1 MATNLNPKTFS
12 PFPFFKTFNKMLT
25 TSTRL
30 RTLTPLCYGQ
40 FPSKIS
46 SSWQNRARGLST
58 SHPPQHIPVIRTLA
72 QLRRWRRTARQRG
85 LEVGV
90 VPTMGALHEGHLNL
104 VRTSLNRHPLTVMTV
119 FVNPMQFAPH
129 EDFGAY
135 PRQLE
140 RDLSLLNTLLP
151 SSNSLPP
158 ALRGLGI
165 SENDAYRP
173 TFAPSST
180 SSSGGGED
188 GKLKE
193 AAESPLV
200 VFAPNA
206 DVIYP
211 LKGELQD
218 LSAHRGVEID
228 VKGWGDLMEGV
239 SRPQF
244 FKGVATVCTKLF
256 NAVEPDHAY
265 FGQKDIQQALLLK
278 ILVQDLLLSHPT
290 PSNLH
295 IVPTTRSP
303 SGLALSSR
311 NAYLS
316 PPELLVAPILYQAL
330 QTGVDAFEGH
340 DPSSATLT
348 AEDII
353 AQATSVILN
362 EQLRIAKAAP
372 EEGGG
377 VELEL
382 DYIELFDKTTFNPV
396 RGDVTG
402 KEMVLAGAVWV
413 GKTRLIDNLL
423 LGWKL

>member
-1 MATNLNPKTFS
+1 MDGGSTLVAPHFPLLHQTNESTQLS
-12 PFPFFKTFNKMLT
+12 LPFPSYKAYKMLT
-25 TSTRL
+25 TRTKL
-30 RTLTPLCYGQ
+30 RTMAPALCYSQ
-40 FPSKIS
+40 LLFPSKIS
-46 SSWQNRARGLST
+46 VSAPIRARGLST
-58 SHPPQHIPVIRTLA
+58 SHHHHHHPQHIPVIRTLA

-90 VPTMGALHEGHLNL
+90 VPT
-104 VRTSLNRHPLTVMTV
+104 
-119 FVNPMQFAPH
+119 FAPH

-173 TFAPSST
+173 TFASSST

-188 GKLKE
+188 GKLRE
-193 AAESPLV
+193 APESPLV
-200 VFAPNA
+200 VFAPTA
-206 DVIYP
+206 DVMYP

-218 LSAHRGVEID
+218 LSAHRGVEVD
-228 VKGWGDLMEGV
+228 VKGWGDLMEGA

-316 PPELLVAPILYQAL
+316 QPELFVAPILHRAL
-330 QTGVDAFEGH
+330 QMGVESFESH

-353 AQATSVILN
+353 AQATSVILA
-362 EQLRIAKAAP
+362 ERMRIAKASP

-377 VELEL
+377 VDLEL